1 LETKGTVSG
10 ALWMSVF
17 AGLGAVV
24 VETILVGSLY
34 LFEPVAKAFI
44 EKHSTPILLC
54 FPLIFVA
61 GFGLSLQFSM
71 EMQFWRGK
79 WK

>member
-1 LETKGTVSG
+1 MPMKESASD
-10 ALWMSVF
+10 ALWMSIS

-24 VETILVGSLY
+24 VEGIVLGAFY
-34 LFEPVAKAFI
+34 LFDPVAKKI
-44 EKHSTPILLC
+44 VEDHSLSFLISFPIV
-54 FPLIFVA
+54 FVA
-61 GFGLSLQFSM
+61 GFGCSLQFAM